1 MQENIVD
8 RPGAPSH
15 AVNPS
20 APRVPNAHLFDAGGQ
35 PVLLSVAQ
43 DASTASTL
51 RSARRSIAP
60 WRLAMRTGSTCSLRW
75 PDWRKAPRSSSRR
88 RRRFQCMRCRSRWRE
103 MQSRL
108 YLLLRAARKFR
119 RSRRQHVG
127 RCRQGGGRPAVADAV
142 PGAKLTLAYL
152 GGEPLATGPSCSR
165 RRTTRPRRLRRRI
178 DIGFALT
185 TNAALLTAEDADF
198 FERYGFTVTV
208 SIDGIG
214 DVHDQL
220 RPFKSGQGSYRRVVE
235 RSKHLLSRSPRRC
248 HVAARVTVTP
258 RNLFL
263 PQTLDAL
270 AGLGFDGVAFS
281 PVLSAPAGSDQMGR
295 REFEAMLAQLIACG
309 REFERRLAGGEVYPF
324 SNMINTLRQI
334 HQGNRD
340 AYPCGAGGGYLG
352 VSAKG
357 GLYACHRFVD
367 DDLGA
372 MGNVTDGVDKTRQRQ
387 WLADRNVHAQEPC
400 RTCWARY
407 LCSGG
412 CHYEVIRKGRP
423 ACDYIRGWLHYCLGV
438 YGTLVQGDRALLDR
452 VFCRGRRSGGR
463 RNEVGRE
470 HCGRRLRHRRRAG
483 GLHLAHRLASLGHD
497 VHLSVSP
504 FLVYHVRASLP
515 AASAAA
521 GVIGARDWWSVR
533 VSAPRQIVV

>member
-1 MQENIVD
+1 MQEDIVD
-8 RPGAPSH
+8 RPGTSAS
-15 AVNPS
+15 NPS

-35 PVLLSVAQ
+35 PMLLSVEQGRVYGIDPALSQ
-43 DASTASTL
+43 TLDRTMAFGDADRVGLFMTMAGLAEGSTL
-51 RSARRSIAP
+51 VEPPPTSIPVHALS
-60 WRLAMRTGSTCSLRW
+60 LAVAQKCNLGCTYCYAQQGSFGGADNSMSVDVATAAVDR
-75 PDWRKAPRSSSRR
+75 
-88 RRRFQCMRCRSRWRE
+88 
-103 MQSRL
+103 
-108 YLLLRAARKFR
+108 LLR
-119 RSRRQHVG
+119 
-127 RCRQGGGRPAVADAV
+127 DAV
-142 PGAKLTLAYL
+142 PGARLTLAYL
-152 GGEPLATGPSCSR
+152 GGEPLANRSVLQS
-165 RRTTRPRRLRRRI
+165 TTHYAAAQAASAGI

-185 TNAALLTAEDADF
+185 TNATLLTAEDADF

-270 AGLGFDGVAFS
+270 VGLGFDGVAFS
-281 PVLSAPAGSDQMGR
+281 PVLSSPAGSDQMGR
-295 REFEAMLAQLIACG
+295 GELEAMLAQLIACG
-309 REFERRLAGGEVYPF
+309 REFERRLADGEVYPF

-372 MGNVTDGVDKTRQRQ
+372 MGNVIDGVDKTRQRQ

-400 RTCWARY
+400 RTCWARH

-412 CHYEVIRKGRP
+412 CHYEAIRKGRP

-452 VFCRGRRSGGR
+452 V
-463 RNEVGRE
+463 
-470 HCGRRLRHRRRAG
+470 LQ
-483 GLHLAHRLASLGHD
+483 
-497 VHLSVSP
+497 
-504 FLVYHVRASLP
+504 
-515 AASAAA
+515 
-521 GVIGARDWWSVR
+521 
-533 VSAPRQIVV
+533 PRQAVRQPAQ